1 MRPSAGTVNAL
12 RKPELK
18 SFLLSVAIY
27 VVVILRYLGTDVE
40 DDFFD
45 HEIEGLAWVIP
56 VFLLFDLVRL
66 VRIFGSGDKNG

>member
-1 MRPSAGTVNAL
+1 ML

-27 VVVILRYLGTDVE
+27 IVVLLKYLGTDLKNG
-40 DDFFD
+40 FFD
-45 HEIEGLAWVIP
+45 YVIEGLALVIP

-66 VRIFGSGDKNG
+66 VRIFGSGNRNE